1 MNGKPEKAR
10 RMSASEKT
18 QVRARK
24 AIGHD
29 FALTRDAHGRERL
42 VAGTAESNRRYDPG
56 SGGKAV
62 RVRNVDP
69 LAAIPSLAPAQRRA
83 GQAFRDDWEAS
94 IPGIRGVFLEERVD
108 GGRVGGGLPA
118 ALLGRGQAFQAAGR
132 AIGHAEIAAIVA
144 GVCIA
149 GHSIKALAAQTGDT
163 REVVAKLLK
172 IGLDN
177 LAAHYDAGRSRRR
190 G

>member
-1 MNGKPEKAR
+1 MTNRSAKAR
-10 RMSASEKT
+10 SLGEAEKT

-24 AIGHD
+24 AVGHE
-29 FALTRDAHGRERL
+29 FALTRDAHGRQRL
-42 VAGTAESNRRYDPG
+42 VAGTAESKRRYEMG

-62 RVRNVDP
+62 RVRNTDP
-69 LAAIPSLAPAQRRA
+69 LLAIPSLTPEQRRA
-83 GQAFRDDWEAS
+83 GQAFRDDFEAS
-94 IPGIRGVFLEERVD
+94 IVGIPGVLLEERVD

-118 ALLGRGQAFQAAGR
+118 ALLGRGPAFQAASR
-132 AIGHAEIAAIVA
+132 AIGHAEIAAVVA

-149 GHSIKALAAQTGDT
+149 GHSVNALSGQTGNT
-163 REVVAKLLK
+163 REVVVKLLK

-177 LAAHYDAGRSRRR
+177 LAAHYDSGRGRKP